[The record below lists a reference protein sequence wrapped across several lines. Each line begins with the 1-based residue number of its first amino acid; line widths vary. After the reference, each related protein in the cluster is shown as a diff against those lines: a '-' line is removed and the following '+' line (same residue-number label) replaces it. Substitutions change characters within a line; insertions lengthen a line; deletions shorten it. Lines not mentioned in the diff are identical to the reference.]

1 MANRLWDSYADGLS
15 LRDAMDRLLEHSV
28 VRSQG
33 LVSGAN
39 GGGARIMPIDVF
51 EKDSDYVIR
60 AYLPGT
66 KADDVDISAERETVT
81 IKAHIPGEGD
91 KAEAGDY
98 RWIVGELG
106 YGDVVRTVRLPVP
119 VNGSAIEASMEE
131 GVLTLTVPKA
141 EEAKPRKI
149 AVVAK

>member
-1 MANRLWDSYADGLS
+1 MANRFWDSYADSLS

-28 VRSQG
+28 VRPQA
-33 LVSGAN
+33 LASGST
-39 GGGARIMPIDVF
+39 GGSAKVMPIDVF
-51 EKDSDYVIR
+51 EKDSDYMIR
-60 AYLPGT
+60 AYLPGV
-66 KADDVDISAERETVT
+66 KAEDVDISAEREVVT
-81 IKAHIPGEGD
+81 IKAHIPGE
-91 KAEAGDY
+91 AEREESGNY

-119 VNGSAIEASMEE
+119 VNGSAIEAGMAE
-131 GVLTLTVPKA
+131 GVLTLTVPKT

>member
-1 MANRLWDSYADGLS
+1 MVYRLWDSNADGLS
-15 LRDAMDRLLEHSV
+15 LKDAMDRLLEHSV
-28 VRSQG
+28 VRPQA
-33 LVSGAN
+33 LASGAT
-39 GGGARIMPIDVF
+39 GGGAKVMPIDVF
-51 EKDSDYVIR
+51 EKDSDYLIR
-60 AYLPGT
+60 AYLPGV

-81 IKAHIPGEGD
+81 VKAHIPGEEEKD
-91 KAEAGDY
+91 EVGDY

-119 VNGSAIEASMEE
+119 VNGGAIEASMEE
-131 GVLTLTVPKA
+131 GVLTLSVPKA